1 MDTFDKICYLIKKNP
16 SSITYYNDGYLYI
29 KGQFN
34 RDKLMAMKQSKELKQ
49 LCIVAEK
56 NKMILD
62 DVKRDIRDILFKL
75 LVLETP
81 YSLDSYFQAL
91 EFNRPYQEKFYQPR
105 IKELR
110 EIVKS
115 LEDLVIWDK
124 LDELFLSCP
133 PRIGKLL
140 ADSTPILTTKGWKK
154 HGDLKVGDTIFSPD
168 GKPTKVIYVHPKYN
182 TTHTIVMTDGSE
194 FKCHFRHEWKVY
206 DRGMQCVRTIETQ
219 EIMKSKLYSGGRYR
233 FQLLQNE
240 IMEGT
245 PQDLPVSPYT
255 FGAWL
260 GDGTNQQPKIT
271 GDKKDYAIIEAIQKE
286 GYKIAHIYEHKTTK
300 VMSYVFEGLRKDL
313 RKMDMCFAHHRTEK
327 HIPYQYLISPK
338 EDRLELLA
346 GLLDTDGCLRA
357 KENRYDFSTCDKQL
371 AEDVKTLIK
380 TFGWRVCVQEKA
392 PHLSSSGVQGRKTT
406 YVLSFNPTI
415 HIPCRLERKQLWSF
429 SKQRRVAIKE
439 IREQTP
445 EEQEQGNCITVER
458 DGMYLAGRSLT
469 PTHNTTLVLF
479 LLTWQLGLNP
489 EKANLYGS
497 FSGGVASA
505 FYKGV
510 IEIITDSYTYCW
522 RKIFPKA
529 IFDPK
534 SMCNS
539 KETYLDVGR
548 TKRYHSFTARSIDG
562 SLNGACDCS
571 GLLIADDLVEGFEE
585 AVNQIR
591 LATLWSKT
599 ENDFLTRAKENAKIL
614 WIGTRWS
621 INDPIGRRIK
631 VLTEEKAFAMRR
643 YKIINKPALDKDEK
657 SNFDYDCGVG
667 FSTTYYLQKRA
678 SFENTGDIASWSAQ
692 FMGEPIERSGQL
704 FSADSL
710 LYFNGELP
718 KGKKPYKIIAP
729 CDVAW
734 GGGDAVSCP
743 VMYVYK
749 DEIGWRNYDVYIPA
763 VVYDYGDK
771 NTTQPRIAELCMRW
785 GVQQLQ
791 FERNSRGDEYGQDV
805 NELLKAKGYPINIT
819 DRPAPTTISKCDRII
834 QHSSDIKLH
843 FHFLSAPQRNKDYSM
858 FMQILLGYSASGG
871 NKQKDDAPDSLS
883 QGMDMLK
890 PNANPV
896 ASYSVFNRPF

>member
-16 SSITYYNDGYLYI
+16 SSITYYNDAYLYI

-34 RDKLMAMKQSKELKQ
+34 RDKLMAMRQSKELKQ
-49 LCIVAEK
+49 LCVNANK
-56 NKMILD
+56 NEMILV
-62 DVKRDIRDILFKL
+62 DVKRDIQDILFKI

-91 EFNRPYQEKFYQPR
+91 EFNRPYKEKFYQPR

-110 EIVKS
+110 DIVKS
-115 LEDLVIWDK
+115 LEDLVIWDN

-133 PRIGKLL
+133 PRVGK
-140 ADSTPILTTKGWKK
+140 
-154 HGDLKVGDTIFSPD
+154 
-168 GKPTKVIYVHPKYN
+168 
-182 TTHTIVMTDGSE
+182 
-194 FKCHFRHEWKVY
+194 
-206 DRGMQCVRTIETQ
+206 
-219 EIMKSKLYSGGRYR
+219 
-233 FQLLQNE
+233 
-240 IMEGT
+240 
-245 PQDLPVSPYT
+245 
-255 FGAWL
+255 
-260 GDGTNQQPKIT
+260 
-271 GDKKDYAIIEAIQKE
+271 
-286 GYKIAHIYEHKTTK
+286 
-300 VMSYVFEGLRKDL
+300 
-313 RKMDMCFAHHRTEK
+313 
-327 HIPYQYLISPK
+327 
-338 EDRLELLA
+338 
-346 GLLDTDGCLRA
+346 
-357 KENRYDFSTCDKQL
+357 
-371 AEDVKTLIK
+371 
-380 TFGWRVCVQEKA
+380 
-392 PHLSSSGVQGRKTT
+392 
-406 YVLSFNPTI
+406 
-415 HIPCRLERKQLWSF
+415 
-429 SKQRRVAIKE
+429 
-439 IREQTP
+439 
-445 EEQEQGNCITVER
+445 
-458 DGMYLAGRSLT
+458 
-469 PTHNTTLVLF
+469 TTLVLF

-510 IEIITDSYTYCW
+510 IEIISDSYTYCW
-522 RKIFPKA
+522 HKIFPNAK
-529 IFDPK
+529 FDPK
-534 SMCNS
+534 TMCNS

-548 TKRYHSFTARSIDG
+548 LKRYHSFTARSIDG
-562 SLNGACDCS
+562 SLNGACDAS

-591 LATLWSKT
+591 LATLWAKT

-643 YKIINKPALDKDEK
+643 YKIINKPALDENEK
-657 SNFDYDCGVG
+657 SNFEYDCGVG
-667 FSTTYYLQKRA
+667 FSTIYYLQKRA

-710 LYFNGELP
+710 MYFNGELP

-749 DEIGWRNYDVYIPA
+749 DEIGWNNYDVYVPA

-771 NTTQPRIAELCMRW
+771 NTTQPRIAELCMKW
-785 GVQQLQ
+785 GIQTLQ

-805 NELLKAKGYPINIT
+805 NEILKSKGYPINIT
-819 DRPAPTTISKCDRII
+819 DKPAPTTISKCDRII
-834 QHSSDIKLH
+834 QCSSDIKLH
-843 FHFLSAPQRNKDYSM
+843 FHFLSAPQRNKDYNM
-858 FMQILLGYSASGG
+858 FMQILLGYSANGG

-883 QGMDMLK
+883 QGVDMLR
-890 PNANPV
+890 PSNSPV
-896 ASYSVFNRPF
+896 SSYKVFSRPF

>member
-16 SSITYYNDGYLYI
+16 SSITYYNDAYLYI

-34 RDKLMAMKQSKELKQ
+34 RDKLIAMKQSKELKK
-49 LCIVAEK
+49 LCANAMK
-56 NKMILD
+56 NEMVLL
-62 DVKRDIRDILFKL
+62 DVKKDISDLIFNI

-91 EFNRPYQEKFYQPR
+91 EFNRPYNEQFYRPR
-105 IKELR
+105 RKQLL
-110 EIVKS
+110 EIVKA

-124 LDELFLSCP
+124 LDELFLSQP
-133 PRIGKLL
+133 PRTGK
-140 ADSTPILTTKGWKK
+140 
-154 HGDLKVGDTIFSPD
+154 
-168 GKPTKVIYVHPKYN
+168 
-182 TTHTIVMTDGSE
+182 
-194 FKCHFRHEWKVY
+194 
-206 DRGMQCVRTIETQ
+206 
-219 EIMKSKLYSGGRYR
+219 
-233 FQLLQNE
+233 
-240 IMEGT
+240 
-245 PQDLPVSPYT
+245 
-255 FGAWL
+255 
-260 GDGTNQQPKIT
+260 
-271 GDKKDYAIIEAIQKE
+271 
-286 GYKIAHIYEHKTTK
+286 
-300 VMSYVFEGLRKDL
+300 
-313 RKMDMCFAHHRTEK
+313 
-327 HIPYQYLISPK
+327 
-338 EDRLELLA
+338 
-346 GLLDTDGCLRA
+346 
-357 KENRYDFSTCDKQL
+357 
-371 AEDVKTLIK
+371 
-380 TFGWRVCVQEKA
+380 
-392 PHLSSSGVQGRKTT
+392 
-406 YVLSFNPTI
+406 
-415 HIPCRLERKQLWSF
+415 
-429 SKQRRVAIKE
+429 
-439 IREQTP
+439 
-445 EEQEQGNCITVER
+445 
-458 DGMYLAGRSLT
+458 
-469 PTHNTTLVLF
+469 TTLVLY
-479 LLTWQLGLNP
+479 LLTWELGINP

-548 TKRYHSFTARSIDG
+548 LKRYHSFTARSIDG